1 LTGTLAETP
10 TRDRLIDAAVKLFAE
25 RGYRRTTVGDVEAAA
40 GLSPRSGALYK
51 HFASKRDVLEAALD
65 RHVRTLE
72 EMTTAMDLMPLG
84 DMRAEVTLL
93 IRWGVNELRRQADL
107 LLILQREA
115 FEFPDLVAS
124 FHERLAKRAF
134 RDAAAWTKRALA
146 ERGRPEADADALT
159 VIVLGAIVHYQ
170 MECATFGEPPG
181 GVGEERLV
189 GALADLCVSYVD
201 GEGADV

>member
-10 TRDRLIDAAVKLFAE
+10 TRDRIIDAAVKLFAE
-25 RGYRRTTVGDVEAAA
+25 RGYRRTTIGDIEAAA

-65 RHVRTLE
+65 RHIRTLE
-72 EMTTAMDLMPLG
+72 AMTTAMDLMPLG
-84 DMRAEVTLL
+84 DVRAEVTLL
-93 IRWGVNELRRQADL
+93 VRWGLQELRKQADL

-134 RDAAAWTKRALA
+134 RDAADWAKRALA
-146 ERGRPEADADALT
+146 EHGRPEADADALT

-170 MECATFGEPPG
+170 TECATYREPPG
-181 GVGEERLV
+181 GVGEERFV
-189 GALADLCVSYVD
+189 RALADLCVRFV
-201 GEGADV
+201 EGSNV